1 MLLELE
7 TVPDDNEF
15 SRVEVDLIPPMDRVL
30 FMVDVVL
37 TVLSTLLLLRSVV
50 NMLLLENTT
59 ELFGC
64 CVLLI
69 KDEVFFVEK
78 L

>member
-7 TVPDDNEF
+7 TVPDNNEF
-15 SRVEVDLIPPMDRVL
+15 SRIEVDLIPPMDRVL
-30 FMVDVVL
+30 LMVDVVL
-37 TVLSTLLLLRSVV
+37 TVLSTLLLLKSLV

-69 KDEVFFVEK
+69 KDEVFIVEK